1 MLNPLKYAEDF
12 KKLGLNEAEQ
22 QVVLDY
28 FHQLGIIIF
37 NNKNLL
43 WVKKQ
48 TKKRRKPLKE

>member
-28 FHQLGIIIF
+28 FHQLGEILY
-37 NNKNLL
+37 NNKVINIFENGL
-43 WVKKQ
+43 Q
-48 TKKRRKPLKE
+48 G

>member
-28 FHQLGIIIF
+28 FHQLGAILFNKTNKII
-37 NNKNLL
+37 KYD
-43 WVKKQ
+43 
-48 TKKRRKPLKE
+48 